1 MCIVPRFIIDWLI
14 IVLLLVLR
22 LFASSHHLSLK
33 VSWHLCF
40 AILWRTI
47 WLPLMLCWLYAE
59 KQTCSQGSIIH
70 DLLVCLLV
78 NALTML
84 AKSIARFIS
93 CMPCLE
99 VLWSQLTMLCIW
111 MFEIV
116 IACHLKNYSFYH
128 LPTRGWAGVKLGDAD
143 TLQTYL

>member
-1 MCIVPRFIIDWLI
+1 MCCYLCIV
-14 IVLLLVLR
+14 
-22 LFASSHHLSLK
+22 LFASSHQLSLK
-33 VSWHLCF
+33 VSCHLCF
-40 AILWRTI
+40 ATPWRTI
-47 WLPLMLCWLYAE
+47 WLPLMLCWLYVE
-59 KQTCSQGSIIH
+59 RKTCFQDSFIH

-78 NALTML
+78 NTLTML
-84 AKSIARFIS
+84 AKSIDGFIS

-99 VLWSQLTMLCIW
+99 VLWSQLIVLCIW

-128 LPTRGWAGVKLGDAD
+128 LPTRGRAGVKLGDAD

>member
-1 MCIVPRFIIDWLI
+1 MCCYMFLG
-14 IVLLLVLR
+14 
-22 LFASSHHLSLK
+22 LFVSSHQLSLK

-40 AILWRTI
+40 ALIWRTI
-47 WLPLMLCWLYAE
+47 WLPLMLCWLYVE
-59 KQTCSQGSIIH
+59 RQTCFQGSFIH

-84 AKSIARFIS
+84 VKPIDGFIS

-99 VLWSQLTMLCIW
+99 DLWSQLTMLCIW

-116 IACHLKNYSFYH
+116 IAWHLKNYSFYH
-128 LPTRGWAGVKLGDAD
+128 LPTRGREGVKFRDAN
-143 TLQTYL
+143 TLQTHL